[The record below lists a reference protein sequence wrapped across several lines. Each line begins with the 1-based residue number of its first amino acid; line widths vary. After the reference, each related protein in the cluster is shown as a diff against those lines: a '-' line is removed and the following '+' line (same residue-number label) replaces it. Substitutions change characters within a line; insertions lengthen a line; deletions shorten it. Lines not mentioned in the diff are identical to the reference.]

1 VTARERVEGEQDG
14 RDREDDEAGVVDP
27 DPGSAMM
34 TIDPSSVAMNMD
46 AVVLASATHL

>member
-1 VTARERVEGEQDG
+1 MAARERVEGEQDG
-14 RDREDDEAGVVDP
+14 RDREDDEA
-27 DPGSAMM
+27 GSAMM

>member
-1 VTARERVEGEQDG
+1 MA
-14 RDREDDEAGVVDP
+14 
-27 DPGSAMM
+27 GSAMM